1 MPTSASTFDAAV
13 SQHPAQ
19 ELQKSGAAAT
29 NLRYSR
35 ALPPMQ
41 KLVKGI
47 HSFRNGY
54 FATHRELFEQLAT
67 AGQNPETLFI
77 TCSDSRVVPN
87 LITNAPPGEL
97 FIVRNV
103 GNVVP
108 RTDLPGGTAAA
119 IQYAVEV
126 LNVENVIVC
135 GHTQCGAMQAIL
147 NPERVEKLPY
157 LKRWLAQTESVRR
170 VIDER
175 YGHLG
180 AEARLTAAVQENVL
194 SQLEHLREYS
204 FIAERLDADEL
215 HISGWVFDLARGEVF
230 NYDPEHGEFVP
241 LR

>member
-1 MPTSASTFDAAV
+1 M
-13 SQHPAQ
+13 
-19 ELQKSGAAAT
+19 E
-29 NLRYSR
+29 
-35 ALPPMQ
+35 

-54 FATHRELFEQLAT
+54 FASHRQLFEQLAT
-67 AGQNPETLFI
+67 SGQNPETLFI

-87 LITNAPPGEL
+87 LITNAAPGEL
-97 FIVRNV
+97 FIIRNV

-119 IQYAVEV
+119 IQYAIEV
-126 LNVENVIVC
+126 LKVENVIVC

-147 NPERVEKLPY
+147 NPERLENLAYV
-157 LKRWLAQTESVRR
+157 KRWLAQTDKVRR
-170 VIDER
+170 TIEER

-194 SQLEHLREYS
+194 TQLENLREYP
-204 FIAERLDADEL
+204 FIAERLESSSL
-215 HISGWVFDLARGEVF
+215 RISGWVFDIGAGAVWD
-230 NYDPEHGEFVP
+230 YDPVAGEFTQ